1 MRAHEVPVKKTI
13 ITTILSKDL
22 DEYESVGPHVAA
34 ARKMKALGLDVGPG
48 SRIEFVIAKGK
59 GLIRDKVKLP
69 KEASDEDYDAEY
81 YVEHQILPGVERIFD
96 ALGFS
101 TDDLAGETSQST
113 LGNFY

>member
-1 MRAHEVPVKKTI
+1 MI
-13 ITTILSKDL
+13 IRTILSKDL
-22 DEYESVGPHVAA
+22 DDYENVGPHVAA
-34 ARKMKALGLDVGPG
+34 AQKMKALGIDVGPG
-48 SRIEFVIAKGK
+48 SRIEFIITPGK

-69 KEASDEDYDAEY
+69 KDSTNEDYDSEY
-81 YVEHQILPGVERIFD
+81 YVEHQILPGVERIFN